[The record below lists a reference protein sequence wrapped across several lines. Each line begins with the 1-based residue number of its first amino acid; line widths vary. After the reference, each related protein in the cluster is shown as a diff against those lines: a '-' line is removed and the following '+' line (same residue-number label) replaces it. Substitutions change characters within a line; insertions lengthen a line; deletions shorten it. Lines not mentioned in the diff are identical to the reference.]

1 MTFGS
6 AKEMLDTI
14 LQGTDLYSP
23 SNALY
28 VFVYNDEGTSICT
41 YSSIEKSFVDE
52 YMQDDERDEYLGAYL
67 GMSGSAI
74 CDDEECLEYCEEF
87 YTINDWVKINE
98 GGAKMKYDVWRS
110 IS

>member
-41 YSSIEKSFVDE
+41 YS
-52 YMQDDERDEYLGAYL
+52 
-67 GMSGSAI
+67 GMNI
-74 CDDEECLEYCEEF
+74 C
-87 YTINDWVKINE
+87 
-98 GGAKMKYDVWRS
+98 KMTNATS
-110 IS
+110 TLAHI